1 MFSVGQLVSS
11 ILAIL
16 LFLPPLVPPKDL
28 FCRQAAD
35 HTICVNFLKRSAKRY
50 WEYRAAVKIDGILSP
65 IEVYDCRER
74 IKILKNGREIPFTT
88 NGAGEIICRQFRR

>member
-1 MFSVGQLVSS
+1 MFSVGQLLSS
-11 ILAIL
+11 LLVIF
-16 LFLPPLVPPKDL
+16 LFLPPLVPAKDL
-28 FCRQAAD
+28 FCRQTAD

-74 IKILKNGREIPFTT
+74 IKILNNGKEIPFAI
-88 NGAGEIICRQFRR
+88 NGAGEIICRQFKL

>member
-1 MFSVGQLVSS
+1 MPSVETVISSALV
-11 ILAIL
+11 IL
-16 LFLPPLVPPKDL
+16 LFLPPLVPAKDL
-28 FCRQAAD
+28 FCRQVAD

-74 IKILKNGREIPFTT
+74 LKILNNGRKAPFT
-88 NGAGEIICRQFRR
+88 NDGPGEIICRQFRQ